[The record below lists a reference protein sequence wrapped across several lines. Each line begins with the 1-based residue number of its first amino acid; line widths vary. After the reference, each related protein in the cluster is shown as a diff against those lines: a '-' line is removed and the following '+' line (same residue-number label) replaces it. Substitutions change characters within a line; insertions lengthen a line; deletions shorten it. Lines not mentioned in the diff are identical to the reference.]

1 MSLPAPPNAWIRFLA
16 HLLFILAAWTLFIK
30 YLFPV
35 GYALAYGEPW
45 ARYIYWDLW
54 PLAHVWLGWALLK
67 QPRYTRA
74 LAVGMSVIEI
84 LIICTLFVRFL
95 NDPEWS
101 IWRTN
106 WFVNKVFVLTCFVL
120 VLAAT
125 LPTPKKWKER
135 AL

>member
-1 MSLPAPPNAWIRFLA
+1 MSLPAPQPSAWISFLA

-54 PLAHVWLGWALLK
+54 PVAHVWLGWALLK

-84 LIICTLFVRFL
+84 LIIGTLFVRFL
-95 NDPEWS
+95 GDPEWS

-106 WFVNKVFVLTCFVL
+106 WFINKVL
-120 VLAAT
+120 VLPLYKTSMNAT
-125 LPTPKKWKER
+125 
-135 AL
+135 AH